1 MLPSKNF
8 EFRVTFEE
16 FRVTNIVNSDRQY
29 DWGIKIYYCFVSVM
43 GFGNF
48 DTTKNKKIK
57 GNDVGDVNILAKRKY
72 RQYMNRKGGFNRPLD
87 YTHWIPPNLMC
98 CPLWPFKITKFENTD
113 HMFWETIA
121 YIFHIGCDPNLN
133 KFISAWQFI
142 TSGLFIKMAPKLT
155 KTKLSEQVAPLGF
168 RNDIKRPDNK

>member
-1 MLPSKNF
+1 MLPSKNI

-16 FRVTNIVNSDRQY
+16 FRVTNVVLTNRQY
-29 DWGIKIYYCFVSVM
+29 DQSTKKYNCFVSVM

-87 YTHWIPPNLMC
+87 YTH
-98 CPLWPFKITKFENTD
+98 
-113 HMFWETIA
+113 
-121 YIFHIGCDPNLN
+121 
-133 KFISAWQFI
+133 
-142 TSGLFIKMAPKLT
+142 
-155 KTKLSEQVAPLGF
+155 
-168 RNDIKRPDNK
+168 